1 MSVPA
6 ELGDW
11 MYAPQPAPG
20 QTPSAT
26 LWLRVALACGSSP
39 ISVHADHGMFVAE
52 SPWTSGERY
61 ASAQAAPATSSTLW
75 RFSRKPSE

>member
-11 MYAPQPAPG
+11 MYALQPLFG

-26 LWLRVALACGSSP
+26 LWPRVALADGSSP
-39 ISVHADHGMFVAE
+39 ISVQADQGMFVAE
-52 SPWTSGERY
+52 SPWMSGERY
-61 ASAQAAPATSSTLW
+61 ASEYAAPATSSTLW